1 MKYRIL
7 LSNDDGIDAPGLYAL
22 YEEITRIAEVT
33 VVAPVSE
40 QSGVGHAISVFN
52 HLTLEKRSKHGK
64 FFGYAL
70 DGTPADC
77 VKLGVTTLMSEQ
89 PHLVMAGINRGQ
101 NTGNSI
107 LYSGTVAA
115 AIEGTMYSIPSF
127 AISVAARRSELCHFA
142 YAAKF
147 AARLARCVLEKG
159 LPKGVLLNVNVPNV
173 PEQELCGVVISHQG
187 QSMYVDVF
195 EGHGEKGEIL
205 AYRNTGE
212 EMISS
217 TESDD
222 ADDIV
227 LKQNKISITP
237 LHYDLTFHQFRK
249 ELEKWMAEHV
259 CPDISGELKE
269 LSKDLDAEYRE

>member
-1 MKYRIL
+1 MAYRIL
-7 LSNDDGIDAPGLYAL
+7 LSNDDGIDAPGLFSL
-22 YEEITRIAEVT
+22 REEIVRMAEVT
-33 VVAPVSE
+33 IVAPLSE
-40 QSGVGHAISVFN
+40 RSAVGHAISVFN
-52 HLTLEKRSKHGK
+52 HLSVQKRFKDDK
-64 FFGYAL
+64 LFGYAL

-77 VKLGVTTLMSEQ
+77 VKLGVTTLMSEA
-89 PHLVMAGINRGQ
+89 PHLVIAGINRGQ

-115 AIEGTMYSIPSF
+115 AIEGTMFGVPSF
-127 AISVAARRSELCHFA
+127 AISVAARRGESCHFA

-147 AARLARCVLEKG
+147 AARLARCVIEKG

-173 PEQELCGVVISHQG
+173 PEEELRGVVISRQG

-195 EGHGEKGEIL
+195 EGQGEKGEIL

-212 EMISS
+212 EMIASP
-217 TESDD
+217 EGDD
-222 ADDIV
+222 ADDVV
-227 LKQNKISITP
+227 LQQNKISITP

-259 CPDISGELKE
+259 CPDISGEMKE
-269 LSKDLDAEYRE
+269 LSRDLEAEYRE

>member
-1 MKYRIL
+1 MTYRIL

-22 YEEITRIAEVT
+22 YEEVARTAEVT
-33 VVAPVSE
+33 VVAPLTERSA
-40 QSGVGHAISVFN
+40 VGHAISVFN
-52 HLTLEKRSKHGK
+52 HLTVEKRLKNGQ

-77 VKLGVTTLMSEQ
+77 VKLGVTTLMSEP
-89 PHLVMAGINRGQ
+89 PHLVIAGINRGQ

-115 AIEGTMYSIPSF
+115 AIEGTMYGIPSF
-127 AISVAARRSELCHFA
+127 AISVAAHRGATCRFA
-142 YAAKF
+142 YAARF
-147 AARLARCVLEKG
+147 AARLAQCVIEKG

-173 PEQELCGVVISHQG
+173 AEEELCGVVISRQG

-195 EGHGEKGEIL
+195 EGQGEKGEIL

-212 EMISS
+212 EMIASPAG
-217 TESDD
+217 DD
-222 ADDIV
+222 TDDVV
-227 LKQNKISITP
+227 LRQNKISITP
-237 LHYDLTFHQFRK
+237 LHYDLTFYQFRK

-259 CPDISGELKE
+259 CPDISGEMKE
-269 LSKDLDAEYRE
+269 LSKDLDGEYHE